1 MNTQE
6 NKNKLGSKE
15 NQFNDG
21 LDETD
26 NRDINDENLQ
36 KDRDKNN
43 KDIWEENQEQDEGI
57 LEKSTS

>member
-21 LDETD
+21 LDKTD
-26 NRDINDENLQ
+26 NRDINEKNLQ
-36 KDRDKNN
+36 KDRDRDNR
-43 KDIWEENQEQDEGI
+43 DIWKESQEQDEGI
-57 LEKSTS
+57 LEQSTS